1 MSLFS
6 FLTDK
11 NEPLVKDLARINET
25 LKKENL
31 ALQMQGLTQAQEMAH
46 EVQVLM
52 AEIETLKGQLNEQAG
67 LSSEKINETEAE
79 SELLLLQLHQT
90 QEELE
95 TVFVKQQET
104 QRALQEKIVQQERL
118 TKEHAVKLETISKE
132 KAGLI
137 AEREQQTRL
146 VSERQAKIES
156 LSRQVDT
163 DVKATN
169 EENELLLLQLHQVQ
183 EELETVFLKEQ
194 AIQSAL
200 QEKIA
205 QQETLS
211 KEHADKLGAIAQ
223 EKANLIVER
232 DQHVKLANER
242 QTKLEQLNSQLS
254 TQAKEYSAK
263 FEFLTKENSSLMV
276 TRDEQICSIATLE
289 KEKLDLAAD
298 RDEQSRL
305 ANELQTK
312 LDTLDRQVE
321 TQVKVAQQ
329 ENELLLLQ
337 LHQVQE
343 ELEHYFLEH
352 QKLQRDNETYISRW
366 QRLEDRLPNYLDYL
380 SIVPVS
386 VDTVSE
392 IPRVE
397 WRATDIT
404 MGGVLV
410 PEFNFAT
417 FLDDGSP
424 GIEIL
429 GVTDEQGQ
437 LLPVRL
443 TPRGLVKPEA
453 GEDIIQFRSMST
465 LHWRQIN
472 IAANVIQHF
481 FKDPQKAI
489 GGQKMPEFFDLVFWR
504 QASMPLVADIGS
516 LPPVFRFNNVK
527 LKRELINPDY
537 EHLWLVFHEAVYG
550 NYHWPKLELRLGAA
564 NIQPGGF
571 SRYPKLEIPRIDG
584 KLAPFDSWFEEAFD
598 DFGGKLELR
607 FDLNRQIFDIN
618 VWLQLS
624 SVDQAMM
631 LSLIGALNIAL
642 KRMEQD
648 KVAISR
654 SWDSW
659 TGLASGVVDVVRRT
673 LIASNA
679 AAKAVTDSSIEIEQ
693 PEAET
698 TEVSVQ
704 NHSIHKPLQPQRR
717 AKKNRR
723 KR

>member
-6 FLTDK
+6 FLADK
-11 NEPLVKDLARINET
+11 TGHSFKDLVRINDE
-25 LKKENL
+25 LRNENL
-31 ALQMQGLTQAQEMAH
+31 ALQKQGLSQAQDMAQEIQALMD
-46 EVQVLM
+46 EVQSLKQQLDQQ
-52 AEIETLKGQLNEQAG
+52 AETAN
-67 LSSEKINETEAE
+67 SKINETESE
-79 SELLLLQLHQT
+79 S
-90 QEELE
+90 
-95 TVFVKQQET
+95 
-104 QRALQEKIVQQERL
+104 
-118 TKEHAVKLETISKE
+118 
-132 KAGLI
+132 
-137 AEREQQTRL
+137 
-146 VSERQAKIES
+146 
-156 LSRQVDT
+156 
-163 DVKATN
+163 
-169 EENELLLLQLHQVQ
+169 ELLLLQLHQVQ

-194 AIQSAL
+194 ETQRAL
-200 QEKIA
+200 QDKIV
-205 QQETLS
+205 QQEALA
-211 KEHADKLGAIAQ
+211 KEHSVKLEAIAK
-223 EKANLIVER
+223 EKAALIAER
-232 DQHVKLANER
+232 DKQVKLANEG
-242 QTKLEQLNSQLS
+242 QAKLEALS
-254 TQAKEYSAK
+254 
-263 FEFLTKENSSLMV
+263 KENSSLI
-276 TRDEQICSIATLE
+276 TACDEQA
-289 KEKLDLAAD
+289 
-298 RDEQSRL
+298 RL
-305 ANELQTK
+305 ANERQLK
-312 LDTLDRQVE
+312 IDTIHRQVE
-321 TQVKVAQQ
+321 SQVKDAQE

-352 QKLQRDNETYISRW
+352 QKLQRDNEIYISRW

-392 IPRVE
+392 IPSVE

-417 FLDDGSP
+417 FLDDGNP

-429 GVTDEQGQ
+429 GATDERGQ
-437 LLPVRL
+437 LLPVKL
-443 TPRGLVKPEA
+443 TPRNLVKPNA
-453 GEDIIQFRSMST
+453 GEDIIQFRTMSA

-472 IAANVIQHF
+472 IAVNVIQHF

-489 GGQKMPEFFDLVFWR
+489 AGQKMPEFFDLVFWR

-624 SVDQAMM
+624 STDQAMM

-679 AAKAVTDSSIEIEQ
+679 AAKAVTDTSIEIEQ

-698 TEVSVQ
+698 TEVSVPS
-704 NHSIHKPLQPQRR
+704 HSIHTPVQPQRR

>member
-11 NEPLVKDLARINET
+11 NGHSFKDLVRINEE
-25 LKKENL
+25 LNNENL
-31 ALQMQGLTQAQEMAH
+31 ALQKQGLSQAQEMALEIQALMD
-46 EVQVLM
+46 EVQNLKQQLDQQ
-52 AEIETLKGQLNEQAG
+52 AETAN
-67 LSSEKINETEAE
+67 SKINETESE
-79 SELLLLQLHQT
+79 SELLLLQLHQV

-95 TVFVKQQET
+95 TVFLKEQET
-104 QRALQEKIVQQERL
+104 QKALQAKITEQAVL
-118 TKEHAVKLETISKE
+118 TKEHTVKLETINKE
-132 KAGLI
+132 KASLI
-137 AEREQQTRL
+137 AERDQQTQIAN
-146 VSERQAKIES
+146 ERQAQLDE
-156 LSRQVDT
+156 LNRVLET
-163 DVKATN
+163 EVKGST

-194 AIQSAL
+194 ATQKAL
-200 QEKIA
+200 QEKTA
-205 QQETLS
+205 QQETLNL
-211 KEHADKLGAIAQ
+211 KLEAIAK
-223 EKANLIVER
+223 EKANLIAER
-232 DQHVKLANER
+232 DQQVKLANER
-242 QTKLEQLNSQLS
+242 QAKLDQLNSQLA
-254 TQAKEYSAK
+254 TQAKDHESK
-263 FEFLTKENSSLMV
+263 TNGLEKQKLDLTAA
-276 TRDEQICSIATLE
+276 RDEQT
-289 KEKLDLAAD
+289 
-298 RDEQSRL
+298 RL
-305 ANELQTK
+305 ANERQIK
-312 LDTLDRQVE
+312 LDTLHRQVE
-321 TQVKVAQQ
+321 TQVKDAQE

-380 SIVPVS
+380 SIVPIS
-386 VDTVSE
+386 VDTVSD

-404 MGGVLV
+404 IGGVLV

-417 FLDDGSP
+417 FLDDGNP
-424 GIEIL
+424 GIELL
-429 GVTDEQGQ
+429 GATNDQGQ

-443 TPRGLVKPEA
+443 TPRGLVKPDA
-453 GEDIIQFRSMST
+453 VEDIIQFRTMTT

-472 IAANVIQHF
+472 IAVNVIQHF
-481 FKDPQKAI
+481 FKDPQKAAA
-489 GGQKMPEFFDLVFWR
+489 GHTMPDYFDLVFWR
-504 QASMPLVADIGS
+504 QAAMPLVADIPS

-537 EHLWLVFHEAVYG
+537 EHLWLVFHDAVYG

-624 SVDQAMM
+624 STDQAMM

-642 KRMEQD
+642 KSMEQD

-659 TGLASGVVDVVRRT
+659 RGLASGIVDVMRRT
-673 LIASNA
+673 MAASNA
-679 AAKAVTDSSIEIEQ
+679 PKPSADIETDQPEPLESAIEQ
-693 PEAET
+693 PVPT
-698 TEVSVQ
+698 Q
-704 NHSIHKPLQPQRR
+704 KPIQPQRR

>member
-6 FLTDK
+6 FFTDK
-11 NEPLVKDLARINET
+11 NDPLVKDLARINET
-25 LKKENL
+25 LKNENL
-31 ALQMQGLTQAQEMAH
+31 ALQKQGLNQAQEMAH
-46 EVQVLM
+46 EVQALM
-52 AEIETLKGQLNEQAG
+52 AEIETLKAQLDKQVG
-67 LSSEKINETEAE
+67 LSSEKINETAAE
-79 SELLLLQLHQT
+79 S
-90 QEELE
+90 
-95 TVFVKQQET
+95 
-104 QRALQEKIVQQERL
+104 
-118 TKEHAVKLETISKE
+118 
-132 KAGLI
+132 
-137 AEREQQTRL
+137 
-146 VSERQAKIES
+146 
-156 LSRQVDT
+156 
-163 DVKATN
+163 
-169 EENELLLLQLHQVQ
+169 ELLLLQLHQVQ
-183 EELETVFLKEQ
+183 EELETVFVKEQ
-194 AIQSAL
+194 ETQRAL
-200 QEKIA
+200 QEKIF
-205 QQETLS
+205 QQALLT
-211 KEHADKLGAIAQ
+211 KEHTVKLDAIAK
-223 EKANLIVER
+223 EKATLIAER
-232 DQHVKLANER
+232 DQQQKLANER
-242 QTKLEQLNSQLS
+242 QATLEQLNSQLS
-254 TQAKEYSAK
+254 TQTKEYGAK
-263 FEFLTKENSSLMV
+263 FEALTKENSSLIV
-276 TRDEQICSIATLE
+276 SRDEQARLINALE
-289 KEKLDLAAD
+289 QEKLDLTAD
-298 RDEQSRL
+298 RDEQTRL
-305 ANELQTK
+305 ANERQLK
-312 LDTLDRQVE
+312 LDSLHRQVE
-321 TQVKVAQQ
+321 TEVKDAQE
-329 ENELLLLQ
+329 ENKLLLLQ

-380 SIVPVS
+380 SIVPVN

-404 MGGVLV
+404 IGGILV

-417 FLDDGSP
+417 FLDDGNP

-429 GVTDEQGQ
+429 GATDELGQ

-443 TPRGLVKPEA
+443 TPRSLVKPDA

-472 IAANVIQHF
+472 IAINVIQHF
-481 FKDPQKAI
+481 FKDPQTAI
-489 GGQKMPEFFDLVFWR
+489 AGQKMPEFFDLVFWR
-504 QASMPLVADIGS
+504 QAAMPLVADIGS
-516 LPPVFRFNNVK
+516 LPPVFRFDKVK

-537 EHLWLVFHEAVYG
+537 EHLWLVFHDAVYG

-624 SVDQAMM
+624 STDQAMM

-659 TGLASGVVDVVRRT
+659 TGLASGIVDVMRRT
-673 LIASNA
+673 MAASNV
-679 AAKAVTDSSIEIEQ
+679 AKTKADVETVVPEQTPSTIEQ
-693 PEAET
+693 IVPE
-698 TEVSVQ
+698 Q
-704 NHSIHKPLQPQRR
+704 KPIQPQRR